1 MRRGMPTTA
10 RAWAD
15 AGLMIVGGCERERG
29 STLIGAVMN
38 ILCWSREDSA
48 AVREVSGAGPRYGA
62 SVGRLSYV

>member
-1 MRRGMPTTA
+1 
-10 RAWAD
+10 
-15 AGLMIVGGCERERG
+15 LMIVGGCERERG